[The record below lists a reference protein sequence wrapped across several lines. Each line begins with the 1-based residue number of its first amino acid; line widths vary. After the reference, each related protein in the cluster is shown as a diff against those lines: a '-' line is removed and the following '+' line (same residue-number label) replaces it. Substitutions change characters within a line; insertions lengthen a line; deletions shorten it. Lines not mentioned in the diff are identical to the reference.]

1 MPRSTNRRRKATSSE
16 TTSNPTD
23 TETKETNNVSTPTF
37 DFTVEA
43 APEDY
48 APARSN
54 PGRPRTPSPFDDV
67 VAERLNQGY
76 NFVSYAS
83 EEQKQVIERE
93 LHKAKAYHGV
103 GLDIFDNAEESRI
116 EWRSRDK
123 QKRAP
128 RGSRKAAAEAANDGA
143 DENGDVDA

>member
-1 MPRSTNRRRKATSSE
+1 MPRGANRRKRATA
-16 TTSNPTD
+16 PD
-23 TETKETNNVSTPTF
+23 TETDNTPTEGNDDMTTGF

-67 VAERLNQGY
+67 VAERLNAGY
-76 NFVSYAS
+76 NFVSYS
-83 EEQKQVIERE
+83 DEDQKQVITRE
-93 LHKAKAYHGV
+93 LHKAKAFHDV
-103 GLDIFDNAEESRI
+103 GLDIYDNAAESRI

-128 RGSRKAAAEAANDGA
+128 RGSKSAAVAAEANPADGGDND
-143 DENGDVDA
+143 E